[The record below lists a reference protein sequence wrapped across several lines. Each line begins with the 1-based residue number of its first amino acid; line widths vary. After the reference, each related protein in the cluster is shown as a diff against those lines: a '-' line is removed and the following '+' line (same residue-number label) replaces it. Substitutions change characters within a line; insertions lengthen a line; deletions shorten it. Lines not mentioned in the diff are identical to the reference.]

1 MDTAY
6 LWGKSLAVLVLM
18 VIVVTLVVRRVEDG
32 HWRKVLEQ
40 RRERDACGRA
50 LVRYVQLH
58 RQCSEAV
65 AYQRLAT
72 FVKQH
77 VPGDDSSSIGCMAAH
92 ERQSL
97 LEIAQRLL
105 VRDPDAIDKM

>member
-1 MDTAY
+1 MRIAY
-6 LWGKSLAVLVLM
+6 LGGKGIAVFVLM
-18 VIVVTLVVRRVEDG
+18 VIVIAVVVRRVEDVHG
-32 HWRKVLEQ
+32 RKMLKQ

-50 LVRYVQLH
+50 LVRYIQLH

-77 VPGDDSSSIGCMAAH
+77 VPGDDSGSIGCMAVH

-97 LEIAQRLL
+97 LKMAQRLL
-105 VRDPDAIDKM
+105 VRDPDAINKM

>member
-1 MDTAY
+1 MGTAY
-6 LWGKSLAVLVLM
+6 LCGKSIAVHVFM
-18 VIVVTLVVRRVEDG
+18 VIVAALVVCGVEDV

-40 RRERDACGRA
+40 RRERDTCGRA
-50 LVRYVQLH
+50 LVRYVQMH

-77 VPGDDSSSIGCMAAH
+77 VPVEDSSSIGCMAVH

-97 LEIAQRLL
+97 LEVVQRLL

>member
-1 MDTAY
+1 M
-6 LWGKSLAVLVLM
+6 
-18 VIVVTLVVRRVEDG
+18 
-32 HWRKVLEQ
+32 
-40 RRERDACGRA
+40 
-50 LVRYVQLH
+50 
-58 RQCSEAV
+58 

-77 VPGDDSSSIGCMAAH
+77 VAGDDSSSIGCMAVH

-97 LEIAQRLL
+97 LEIVQRLL